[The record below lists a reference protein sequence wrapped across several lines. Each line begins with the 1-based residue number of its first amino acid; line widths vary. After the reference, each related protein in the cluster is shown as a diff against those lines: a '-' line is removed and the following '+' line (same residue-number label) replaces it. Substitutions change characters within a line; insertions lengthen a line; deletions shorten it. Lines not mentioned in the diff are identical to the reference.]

1 MQRDRPFPMGKMTE
15 EWLLSP
21 VAVESI
27 ETEVVLDIEAEVTR
41 RVRDDLDLL
50 LDKKKRGAMNAIVLT
65 IILAVTKSMSMELK

>member
-1 MQRDRPFPMGKMTE
+1 MAE
-15 EWLLSP
+15 ERLLSP
-21 VAVESI
+21 VVVESI